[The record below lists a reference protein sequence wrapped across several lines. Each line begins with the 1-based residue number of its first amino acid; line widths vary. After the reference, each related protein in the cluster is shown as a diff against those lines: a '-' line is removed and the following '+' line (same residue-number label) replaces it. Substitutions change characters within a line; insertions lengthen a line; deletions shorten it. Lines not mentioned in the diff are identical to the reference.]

1 VNRFVLDASI
11 ALAWFIDRPIAPYAM
26 RVQQWLLRGDRAVVP
41 SVWRLEVAN
50 GLVVAER
57 RGLRTPSDFAFA
69 LQNFE
74 TVLTQSVE
82 ESSYHIRCGAWSP
95 PPGASTDGLQ
105 RRVPRHRQTAK
116 LIARDPRSAIGGGS
130 CAGRRPNRSIEVSY
144 FRYSESF
151 FNSSGMGGNG
161 GHERD
166 WPLSSGVAGSAR
178 SVPSCTAILCGFP
191 AV

>member
-69 LQNFE
+69 LHNFE

-82 ESSYHIRCGAWSP
+82 E
-95 PPGASTDGLQ
+95 DGLQ

-116 LIARDPRSAIGGGS
+116 LTARDPRSAIGGGG

>member
-11 ALAWFIDRPIAPYAM
+11 ALASFIDRPIAPYAM

-82 ESSYHIRCGAWSP
+82 ESSYHVP
-95 PPGASTDGLQ
+95 M
-105 RRVPRHRQTAK
+105 RRVVATP
-116 LIARDPRSAIGGGS
+116 GS
-130 CAGRRPNRSIEVSY
+130 
-144 FRYSESF
+144 F
-151 FNSSGMGGNG
+151 
-161 GHERD
+161 D
-166 WPLSSGVAGSAR
+166 
-178 SVPSCTAILCGFP
+178 
-191 AV
+191 